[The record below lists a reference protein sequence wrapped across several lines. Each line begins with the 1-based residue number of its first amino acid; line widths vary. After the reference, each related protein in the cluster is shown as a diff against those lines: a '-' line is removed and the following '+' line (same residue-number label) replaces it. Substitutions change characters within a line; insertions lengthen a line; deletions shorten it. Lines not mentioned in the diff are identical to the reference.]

1 MARKGFTLLE
11 ILLVVVVL
19 AILAGM
25 MFGVMN
31 VLENARIRTTENRIH
46 TLRCAVAEYRLTKGS
61 LPTRLEDLARKL
73 DQAVTMKDGKFVDAW
88 ERPFE
93 YKVDGKEFQLWSC
106 GPDGVSGTA
115 DDLHYVKN

>member
-11 ILLVVVVL
+11 VL
-19 AILAGM
+19 AVLVIMLILAGM
-25 MFGVMN
+25 TFGMMN
-31 VLENARIRTTENRIH
+31 VIENQRISNTQTRIH

-61 LPTRLEDLARKL
+61 LPRRLEDLAKKL
-73 DQAVTMKDGKFVDAW
+73 DQAVAMKDGKFVDAW

-115 DDLHYVKN
+115 DDVRYVKN